1 MIDKRKN
8 ESLLYKDN
16 PPMDFMS
23 IGGCLCSIERY
34 LYVRLFDT
42 NNFLFINLHK
52 QMAIITT
59 QNTITASQTAMDC
72 C

>member
-1 MIDKRKN
+1 
-8 ESLLYKDN
+8 
-16 PPMDFMS
+16 MDFMS